1 MTFPRLQAPS
11 LRLLRVLLLGCS
23 AVLAGCHT
31 VPYAKQGVL
40 PPRIEVAEGSR
51 QRAALN
57 AQTYDATVR
66 HVRRLFYR
74 DTNHFTHIARERRAS
89 VIAQPGE
96 DGFYNALKEVLATLE
111 DAHSHAVTPSER
123 AINEDVRRKGVKNA
137 EIGYGHIGALSGWGE
152 SVLVVRPDSP
162 ASRAGI
168 LPGWQILSIDG
179 QPSWMHEKQAQ
190 Q

>member
-1 MTFPRLQAPS
+1 MLSPKRQGCRSL
-11 LRLLRVLLLGCS
+11 LRLLLPVCL
-23 AVLAGCHT
+23 AALAGCHS
-31 VPYAKQGVL
+31 VPYARDGVL
-40 PPRIEVAEGSR
+40 PARIDVADGSA

-57 AQTYDATVR
+57 ARTYDAAIA
-66 HVRRLFYR
+66 HARRLFYR
-74 DTNHFTHIARERRAS
+74 DTSHFTHIARERRAS

>member
-1 MTFPRLQAPS
+1 MS
-11 LRLLRVLLLGCS
+11 LRLPASRGRKVQVDTSLAIVNIVLLLIFYFL
-23 AVLAGCHT
+23 LAGQD
-31 VPYAKQGVL
+31 PKF
-40 PPRIEVAEGSR
+40 
-51 QRAALN
+51 
-57 AQTYDATVR
+57 ATQ
-66 HVRRLFYR
+66 L
-74 DTNHFTHIARERRAS
+74 E
-89 VIAQPGE
+89 
-96 DGFYNALKEVLATLE
+96 LATTSTLSPG
-111 DAHSHAVTPSER
+111 ATPSER

-168 LPGWQILSIDG
+168 LPGRQILSIDG